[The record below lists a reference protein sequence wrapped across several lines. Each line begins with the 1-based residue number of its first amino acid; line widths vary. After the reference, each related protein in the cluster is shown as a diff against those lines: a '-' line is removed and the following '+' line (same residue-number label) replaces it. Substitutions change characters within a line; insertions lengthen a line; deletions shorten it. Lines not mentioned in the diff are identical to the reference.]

1 MDRRD
6 DLLHRRQGSPAQ
18 QPLGS
23 LVLDLPEQFATELHP
38 LGGLVHRIGKMNR
51 YILTEYC
58 TDHVTQ
64 TYTFAAGLGV
74 MVLESV
80 CLAAFVISLRG
91 MNILGKYNRASS
103 A

>member
-1 MDRRD
+1 M
-6 DLLHRRQGSPAQ
+6 
-18 QPLGS
+18 
-23 LVLDLPEQFATELHP
+23 
-38 LGGLVHRIGKMNR
+38 HRIGKMDCYN
-51 YILTEYC
+51 LTQSC
-58 TDHVTQ
+58 TNHIVQ

-74 MVLESV
+74 MVLESI